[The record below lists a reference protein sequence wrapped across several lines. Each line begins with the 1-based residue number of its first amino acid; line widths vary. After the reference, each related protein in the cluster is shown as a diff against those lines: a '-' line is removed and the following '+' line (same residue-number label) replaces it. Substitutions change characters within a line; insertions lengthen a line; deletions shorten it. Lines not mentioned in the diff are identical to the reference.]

1 MFYFKGIVVN
11 LTFRI
16 KIYGNN
22 RTRAD
27 TDRIRDMDRVA
38 MDKVGMVMA
47 LERHHRHQHLNGQNG
62 KFDKLK
68 IWKFDQK

>member
-27 TDRIRDMDRVA
+27 TDRTRDMHRVA
-38 MDKVGMVMA
+38 MGKEDMEMA
-47 LERHHRHQHLNGQNG
+47 LERHHLHQHLNGQNG